1 MMIGEL
7 IISAHTGHKNIV
19 PFYGAYK
26 IQDRFR
32 AHVSPFMELGNLRE
46 YLDHYPI
53 APRIPFIADII
64 SGLNYLHEMDIIHA
78 DVKGANVLVSD
89 DRRALLTD
97 FNISRPVMVDEER
110 TSFGTPYWS
119 APEVLLHKYALPSKA
134 SDIWSF
140 ACTCY
145 EVISF
150 YHLSLGNDSYNATAK
165 VLTNTAPFHSG
176 PYTGGLYRLIAAM
189 LSRKAIPELPDTLA
203 AYDGTNDDE
212 LAKDMRELMLRCWN
226 YEPAERPSASVIK
239 TIISALDYV
248 DNRRAPSLSAAG
260 IGRQVMQSRVDIDYG
275 RVLAVFSKIS
285 R

>member
-97 FNISRPVMVDEER
+97 FGISRPVMADEKS
-110 TSFGTPYWS
+110 TLLVSLCWS
-119 APEVLLHKYALPSKA
+119 APEVLLQEYTLPTTA

-145 EVISF
+145 EV
-150 YHLSLGNDSYNATAK
+150 
-165 VLTNTAPFHSG
+165 LTDMTPFHSAD
-176 PYTGGLYRLIAAM
+176 YAGGYARLIITM

-203 AYDGTNDDE
+203 VYDGTNDDK
-212 LAKDMRELMLRCWN
+212 LAKNMRELMLRCWN
-226 YEPAERPSASVIK
+226 YDPTKRPSASVIK
-239 TIISALDYV
+239 TIISELRYV
-248 DNRRAPSLSAAG
+248 DNRRPPSLNAAG
-260 IGRQVMQSRVDIDYG
+260 IGRQVIQSRVDIDYD